1 MQHASIN
8 LQTRA
13 ARPDARTA
21 WLGVFLVAVSLVDV
35 QIALRTREGCQR
47 AQAGR

>member
-1 MQHASIN
+1 MQHASTN

-13 ARPDARTA
+13 ARPDARSA
-21 WLGVFLVAVSLVDV
+21 WLGVVAVSLVDV

-47 AQAGR
+47 GQAGR